1 MPQKTAAQKKAQK
14 AYMERFVRVEVR
26 MTPDRRDS
34 IQKHA
39 QLTGESVTVF
49 INRAIDSQMG
59 RDASSGPTEAP
70 TAITGAGVVSLPF
83 DTLKAAREAAEATG
97 EALPVFV
104 TRAVETQAQRDALS
118 RKMKGGAHDEHV

>member
-39 QLTGESVTVF
+39 QSTGESVTVF
-49 INRAIDSQMG
+49 INRAIDSQME
-59 RDASSGPTEAP
+59 RDASSGPTEAH
-70 TAITGAGVVSLPF
+70 T
-83 DTLKAAREAAEATG
+83 
-97 EALPVFV
+97 
-104 TRAVETQAQRDALS
+104 ALS
-118 RKMKGGAHDEHV
+118 EAGRLKLRPKGVNLDGR

>member
-59 RDASSGPTEAP
+59 RDASSGPIEAP
-70 TAITGAGVVSLPF
+70 TAFLGAGAVFLPS
-83 DTLKAAREAAEATG
+83 DTLKAAREAAEASG
-97 EALPVFV
+97 ETLPGFV
-104 TRAVETQAQRDALS
+104 GRAVETQAQRDKLS
-118 RKMKGGAHDEHV
+118 RKMKGGKTNE